1 MIIPPHRAA
10 TQDRTHAQR
19 GRAKHRIDSTVRPR
33 QTTRVALPLPEPP
46 PEAAE
51 LPIDILPPELAP
63 VRELLPPDF
72 RLPPEVLAAMVLPTV
87 PLANATL
94 TVWAYLL
101 HPEFLNDLYDRHRG
115 RCYEDLL
122 TFPTIVALTRDAL
135 VLHKGSALPALQG
148 ADEQEAMPTCQE
160 AYYTKLR
167 RIPPELSEAFLA
179 EATARLVP
187 LLLPASLRAASLP
200 ASVGELEVICLD
212 GKQIK
217 RAAKR
222 LKPARG
228 RPGKLIGGKVLV
240 AYLPRTGLAVAM
252 AAERDGE
259 ANDIRL
265 MPRAVPLARAR
276 TAGPRLWVADR
287 QFCDLNQPALLSE
300 GGDHFL
306 LRRPLKLGFM
316 ADPQRPARESTDARG
331 LRVIERWGW
340 VGAVNQGRRRRYVRQ
355 IHLVRPG
362 AEDVYLVTDL
372 LDEARYPAADLL
384 EVYLK
389 RWEIERVFQKIVE
402 VFHLEHLIGSSPE
415 ATIFQ
420 ASFCLVLYNLLQVM
434 RAYMAAGQAELA
446 ADEVSMEKLFD
457 DVAKELTALVV
468 LFPSATVAGWFGGE
482 WSSEEVA
489 RRLVQLLGGAWKER
503 YRKAINKKP
512 RPKVKEA
519 KCSGAHTSVQK
530 LLDAERKKRRES
542 KGGP

>member
-1 MIIPPHRAA
+1 
-10 TQDRTHAQR
+10 
-19 GRAKHRIDSTVRPR
+19 
-33 QTTRVALPLPEPP
+33 LPEPP
-46 PEAAE
+46 PKATE
-51 LPIDILPPELAP
+51 LPNDILPPELAL
-63 VRELLPPDF
+63 VRKLLPPDF
-72 RLPPEVLAAMVLPTV
+72 QLPPEVLAAMILPSV
-87 PLANATL
+87 PLANAAWTL
-94 TVWAYLL
+94 WAYLL
-101 HPEFLNDLYDRHRG
+101 HTEFLNEVYARHRG

-122 TFPTIVALTRDAL
+122 SFPAIVALTRDAL
-135 VLHKGSALPALQG
+135 VLYKGSALPAIAR
-148 ADEQEAMPTCQE
+148 ADEQDDMPTCQE
-160 AYYTKLR
+160 AYYGKLR
-167 RIPPELSEAFLA
+167 RIPPELSEAFLG
-179 EATARLVP
+179 EATARLTP
-187 LLLPASLRAASLP
+187 LLLPSSPRAAVLP
-200 ASVGELEVICLD
+200 ASVDEFEVICLD

-217 RAAKR
+217 RVAKR

-228 RPGKLIGGKVLV
+228 RPGKLIGGKVLA

-276 TAGPRLWVADR
+276 TTGPRRWVADR

-300 GGDHFL
+300 GTDHFL
-306 LRRPLKLGFM
+306 LRRSLKLGFA
-316 ADPQRPARESTDARG
+316 ADPERPARESTDARG
-331 LRVIERWGW
+331 LRVVEQWGW
-340 VGAVNQGRRRRYVRQ
+340 IGAVSQGKRRRYVRQ

-372 LDEARYPAADLL
+372 LDEVRYPAADLL
-384 EVYLK
+384 EIYRK

-434 RAYMAAGQAELA
+434 RADMAAGQAELA

-468 LFPSATVAGWFGGE
+468 LFPSATVAGWFAGQ
-482 WSSEEVA
+482 WPREEVA
-489 RRLVQLLGGAWKER
+489 RRLDQLLGGAWKER

-512 RPKVKEA
+512 RPKVKKA

-530 LLDAERKKRRES
+530 LLDADRKKRQES
-542 KGGP
+542 KGVP

>member
-1 MIIPPHRAA
+1 
-10 TQDRTHAQR
+10 
-19 GRAKHRIDSTVRPR
+19 
-33 QTTRVALPLPEPP
+33 L

-51 LPIDILPPELAP
+51 WPVDILPPELAL
-63 VRELLPPDF
+63 VRKLLPPDF
-72 RLPPEVLAAMVLPTV
+72 RLPPEVLAAMVLPSV

-94 TVWAYLL
+94 TTWSYLL
-101 HPEFLNDLYDRHRG
+101 HPEFLDDFYARNRG
-115 RCYEDLL
+115 RGYEDLL
-122 TFPTIVALTRDAL
+122 TFPAIVALTRDAL
-135 VLHKGSALPALQG
+135 VLHKGSALPALRR
-148 ADEQEAMPTCQE
+148 ADEHGDLPTCQE
-160 AYYTKLR
+160 AYYAKLR
-167 RIPPELSEAFLA
+167 RIPPELSEAFLG
-179 EATARLVP
+179 EATARLDP
-187 LLLPASLRAASLP
+187 LLLPSSTRREVLP
-200 ASVGELEVICLD
+200 ASVDGLEVICLD

-217 RAAKR
+217 RVAKR

-228 RPGKLIGGKVLV
+228 RPGTVIGGKVLA

-276 TAGPRLWVADR
+276 TSGPRLWVADR
-287 QFCDLNQPALLSE
+287 QFCDLDQPALLSE

-306 LRRPLKLGFM
+306 LRRSLRLGFA
-316 ADPQRPARESTDARG
+316 ADPDRPARESIDARG
-331 LRVIERWGW
+331 LRVVERWGW
-340 VGAVNQGRRRRYVRQ
+340 IGAPKEERRRYVRQ

-420 ASFCLVLYNLLQVM
+420 ASFCLVLHNLLQVM
-434 RAYMAAGQAELA
+434 RGYMAAGQAELA

-468 LFPSATVAGWFGGE
+468 LFPSATVAGWFAGE
-482 WSSEEVA
+482 WSAEEVA
-489 RRLVQLLGGAWKER
+489 RRLGQLLGGAWKER

-512 RPKVKEA
+512 RPKVKKA
-519 KCSGAHTSVQK
+519 KGSGAHTSVQK
-530 LLDAERKKRRES
+530 LLDADRKQRRGSE
-542 KGGP
+542 GVP